1 MCRLVEVIP
10 SDDTTFVF
18 FVPFIVLNNT
28 KGEIVANGHCFLF
41 YLSFSRV
48 AGGWVG
54 SDMSITCVGG
64 RRYLI
69 DIYDKLKVFTLA
81 LEIEQQLCW
90 SCMTYGSNP
99 RKSGLFKIFAMSN
112 LF

>member
-1 MCRLVEVIP
+1 MEPFPEYNIFISYFGLVSSYLFKKYVLWLDCPLTQMCRLVEVIP
-10 SDDTTFVF
+10 SEDTTFVF

-28 KGEIVANGHCFLF
+28 KGEIVANGHCCLF

-69 DIYDKLKVFTLA
+69 DI
-81 LEIEQQLCW
+81 
-90 SCMTYGSNP
+90 
-99 RKSGLFKIFAMSN
+99 
-112 LF
+112 

>member
-1 MCRLVEVIP
+1 MEHFPEYNIFMSYFGLVSSYFFKKSLACPLTQMCRLVEVIP

-28 KGEIVANGHCFLF
+28 KGEIVANGHCCLF

-69 DIYDKLKVFTLA
+69 DI
-81 LEIEQQLCW
+81 
-90 SCMTYGSNP
+90 
-99 RKSGLFKIFAMSN
+99 
-112 LF
+112 